1 MERDEEEVL
10 GRSALASFSV
20 HGGTLNV
27 VPAPQFSLGLE
38 LNPTPDKVSA
48 EAFLIPLC

>member
-1 MERDEEEVL
+1 MYDGEVSEHL
-10 GRSALASFSV
+10 YSLASFSV